1 MTTRKK
7 TATGRTKVK
16 KLELKK
22 ETIRDLDVK
31 GSGKRI
37 KGGRANADTEYYC
50 SAHCYN
56 TEDPD
61 LCKYPK

>member
-7 TATGRTKVK
+7 TTTGKPTVK

-31 GSGKRI
+31 ASSARI
-37 KGGRANADTEYYC
+37 KGGQGSIATARC
-50 SAHCYN
+50 G
-56 TEDPD
+56 
-61 LCKYPK
+61 